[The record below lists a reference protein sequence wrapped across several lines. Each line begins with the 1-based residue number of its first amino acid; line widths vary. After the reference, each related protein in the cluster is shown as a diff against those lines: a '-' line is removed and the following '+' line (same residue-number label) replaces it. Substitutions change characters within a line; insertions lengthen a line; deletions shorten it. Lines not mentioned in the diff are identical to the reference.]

1 MARDRRARRAS
12 IAGSVLG
19 PSAPEFQDRL
29 SSVPSRFDSPLASLC
44 LAS

>member
-1 MARDRRARRAS
+1 MARDRCARSAS
-12 IAGSVLG
+12 TEASDVG

-29 SSVPSRFDSPLASLC
+29 SLAPSRLSSPLASLC